1 MRHPR
6 HEPEPWE
13 IGDTYPINSDLC
25 RAVNFFLYAVLGL
38 RDNFRKVTAGLDLE
52 AEKARADWDKFLKNQ
67 PRVNETAGRSTGD
80 RRFAFDAHPVKQ
92 PPYLLALRRHYESAH
107 TAEIMSYTMLLSLIA
122 QYDAFVGQLLR
133 CLLAEQPELLK
144 RSEKPLVWSDIADLP
159 SLDEVRSLVVEREV
173 ENLLKQGHVDQLA
186 DLERRL
192 SIETL
197 RKFDELGDLVEIAER
212 RNLVAHTGSHISIQY
227 VRQCQKFRVKPAG
240 RPGQVIVVDNEYFA
254 HACNTII
261 TVGVK
266 LAQTVWRHV
275 LGKNKDALV
284 NPDSHLAYMT
294 YTLLVHE
301 DWLLAQKLLRYATD
315 LKIYSSD
322 QRKYVFVVNYAQT
335 FKWLSNQQSCAEII
349 DPIEWGALDIAF
361 RISAAVLR
369 DHFDEAGELMENA
382 AYTRQVARS
391 AFEHW
396 PIYREFRKTPQ
407 FAAAYQKAYHEEY
420 RPMLLH
426 AAGHKSI
433 ARIPESRKEQDP
445 SAVQSQERDA

>member
-1 MRHPR
+1 VRHPR

-13 IGDTYPINSDLC
+13 IGDTYPIDSDLC
-25 RAVNFFLYAVLGL
+25 GAVNYFLYAVLGL

-52 AEKARADWDKFLKNQ
+52 AERAKVDWDKFLENQ
-67 PRVNETAGRSTGD
+67 PRLHETAGRSTGS

-107 TAEIMSYTMLLSLIA
+107 IAEIMSHTMLLSLIS

-159 SLDEVRSLVVEREV
+159 SLNEVRSLVVEREV

-212 RNLVAHTGSHISIQY
+212 RNLVAHTGSKISIQY
-227 VRQCQKFRVKPAG
+227 VRQCQKYNVRPGG
-240 RPGQVIVVDNEYFA
+240 RPGEIIVIDNEYFA
-254 HACNTII
+254 HACNTVI

-284 NPDSHLAYMT
+284 NPDSHLAYVT

-315 LKIYSSD
+315 LKIHSSD

-335 FKWLSNQQSCAEII
+335 FKWLGNSQSCAELLL
-349 DPIEWGALDIAF
+349 PVEWGALDIAF

-369 DHFDEAGELMENA
+369 DDFDEAGELMENA

-396 PIYREFRKTPQ
+396 PIYREFRRTPQ
-407 FAAAYQKAYHEEY
+407 FAEAYRKAYKEEY
-420 RPMLLH
+420 ASAEHLSL
-426 AAGHKSI
+426 GSKSSSD
-433 ARIPESRKEQDP
+433 IPEERKALDS
-445 SAVQSQERDA
+445 SAAKSKK